1 MRLGNSVARTLVNV
15 FLNIGSVTDTATV
28 MMAVMNG
35 NVTIIVVILHNIDLN
50 EETQEIIFCIRVTLQ
65 YLLLSLKI

>member
-50 EETQEIIFCIRVTLQ
+50 EETQEIFFCIHVTLQ
-65 YLLLSLKI
+65 NLLLSLKI

>member
-1 MRLGNSVARTLVNV
+1 MLLGNSVARTLVNV